1 MDFPVFHLDFM
12 GNRMLIAVIAI
23 THVIINH
30 AMAVGLMPLVTIIEY
45 RGFRLSRLKS
55 DEAEKWDN
63 LAYKILFVAFI
74 VTTSFGA
81 LTGVGIWFSASLV
94 NPASIGSL
102 IRVFYGAWF
111 TEWIVFVLEVGA
123 IMFYFLTW
131 KNSLR
136 SEKAKRNHVLTG
148 VFLTVFSWLT
158 MAIIVGI
165 LGFMMDPGSWI
176 SKQKLITGFAN
187 PIYLP
192 QLIFRTPVAMIMA
205 GTFAL
210 FLTWFFLR
218 KDNVIYQKAIR
229 MISFWILFW
238 TPYTML
244 GAYLYYYEIP
254 NLMIGNLPVAVG
266 TQKFLHWYGVL
277 SKLIIFSGLVAV
289 LVSISGLIWPKRIP
303 RLLIIFP
310 VIFIFF
316 FMGYFERIR
325 EFIRKPYVIG
335 EYMYANA
342 FLENELEFFQ
352 AEGILKHAT
361 YVSTSEITEE
371 NKLEAGQDVFLLTCT
386 RCHTTYGI
394 NSVVR
399 NFEQMYGQE
408 TAFDVE
414 AMKAYIANM
423 HHVKSFMPPFPGNK
437 EELDALAYYI
447 KSLRQFPV
455 RLEGA
460 QTQGVSIQPGKIN
473 INPDQT
479 EPISMQYE

>member
-12 GNRMLIAVIAI
+12 GNRMLIAIIAI
-23 THVIINH
+23 IHVIINH
-30 AMAVGLMPLVTIIEY
+30 AMAVGLMPLVTILEY
-45 RGFRLSRLKS
+45 RGFRLSLAGS

-63 LAYKILFVAFI
+63 LAHKILFVAFV

-94 NPASIGSL
+94 NPAAIGSL

-111 TEWIVFVLEVGA
+111 TEWVVFVLEVGA
-123 IMFYFLTW
+123 IMVYFLTW
-131 KNSLR
+131 KNSLS
-136 SEKAKRNHVLTG
+136 SERAKRNHVMTG
-148 VFLTVFSWLT
+148 AFLSIFSWLT
-158 MAIIVGI
+158 MVIIVAI
-165 LGFMMDPGSWI
+165 LGFMMDPGNWLSR
-176 SKQKLITGFAN
+176 QNLITGFAN
-187 PIYLP
+187 PVYLP
-192 QLIFRTPVAMIMA
+192 QLLFRTPVAMIMA

-210 FLTWFFLR
+210 FLTYFFLR
-218 KDNVIYQKAIR
+218 KDNIIHRKAIR

-254 NLMIGNLPVAVG
+254 KLMIGNLPVAVG
-266 TQKFLHWYGVL
+266 TQQFLHWYGVL

-289 LVSISGLIWPKRIP
+289 IVSLSGLIWPRKLP
-303 RLLIIFP
+303 RLLVIFP
-310 VIFIFF
+310 LIFIFF

-335 EYMYANA
+335 GYMYANTI
-342 FLENELEFFQ
+342 LEDELELYRTD
-352 AEGILKHAT
+352 GMLKHAT
-361 YVSTSEITEE
+361 YVSHAEITEE
-371 NKLEAGQDVFLLTCT
+371 NKLEAGEEVFLLSCT

-399 NFEQMYGQE
+399 NFERMYGKG

-414 AMKAYIANM
+414 AIKTYVANM
-423 HHVKSFMPPFPGNK
+423 HNVKTFMPPFPGNGK
-437 EELDALAYYI
+437 ELDALAYYI
-447 KSLRQFPV
+447 RNLQDYPR

-460 QTQGVSIQPGKIN
+460 QTEGVPTVSIYK
-473 INPDQT
+473 
-479 EPISMQYE
+479 

>member
-23 THVIINH
+23 VHVIINH
-30 AMAVGLMPLVTIIEY
+30 AMAVGLMPLVTILEY
-45 RGFRLSRLKS
+45 RGFRLSMINS

-63 LAYKILFVAFI
+63 LAYKILFVAFV

-81 LTGVGIWFSASLV
+81 LTGVGIWFSVSLV

-123 IMFYFLTW
+123 IMVYFLTW
-131 KNSLR
+131 KSSGR
-136 SEKAKRNHVLTG
+136 SEKAKRNHVMTG
-148 VFLTVFSWLT
+148 TFLSIFSWLT
-158 MAIIVGI
+158 MAVIVAI
-165 LGFMMDPGSWI
+165 LGFMMDPGNWLN
-176 SKQKLITGFAN
+176 KQNLITGFAN

-192 QLIFRTPVAMIMA
+192 QLLFRTPVAMIMA

-210 FLTWFFLR
+210 FLSYFFLR
-218 KDNVIYQKAIR
+218 KDNVIYKKAIR

-254 NLMIGNLPVAVG
+254 NLMIGNLPVAIG
-266 TQKFLHWYGVL
+266 TQQFIHWY
-277 SKLIIFSGLVAV
+277 SAISRLIIFSGLVAIV
-289 LVSISGLIWPKRIP
+289 VSLTGLIWPKRVP

-335 EYMYANA
+335 NYMYANA
-342 FLENELEFFQ
+342 ILENELELYQ
-352 AEGILKHAT
+352 KEGILKHAT

-371 NKLEAGQDVFLLTCT
+371 NKLEAGQEVFLLSCT
-386 RCHTTYGI
+386 RCHTTQGI
-394 NSVVR
+394 NSVVK
-399 NFEQMYGQE
+399 NFEKMYGKG
-408 TAFDVE
+408 TPFNVE
-414 AMKAYIANM
+414 AMKAYIAGM
-423 HHVKSFMPPFPGNK
+423 HNVKSFMPPFPGNSK
-437 EELDALAYYI
+437 ELDALAHYI
-447 KSLRQFPV
+447 KSLQEYPK

-460 QTQGVSIQPGKIN
+460 QTEGVAIQPRKIN

-479 EPISMQYE
+479 D